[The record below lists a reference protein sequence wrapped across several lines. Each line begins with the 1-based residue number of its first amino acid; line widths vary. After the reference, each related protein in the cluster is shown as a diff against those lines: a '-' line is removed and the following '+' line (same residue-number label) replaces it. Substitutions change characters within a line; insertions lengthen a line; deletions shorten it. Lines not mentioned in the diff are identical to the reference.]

1 MRTGADQ
8 SASGLGALGAERFD
22 AVSAVGGWRG
32 VLESAVPILVFVVI
46 LAVAPTALTTA
57 LVASLTVSG
66 VALLARLAQRGRRRN
81 LKQVAG
87 GALVTVLS
95 AAWAWRSG
103 QASNFYATG
112 LVINAVCL
120 LAFLGSLLLRRPLI
134 GVLMELWHP
143 TSGGDAESPESPE
156 DPESPES
163 PEDPESPASGS
174 SWRTDPARAGIR
186 RRYAIATGVLAA
198 VFVLRLLVEVPL
210 YLAGEAALGALGVSR
225 VVLGLPLYGLG
236 IWFAWLIVRPSS
248 QRAIAE
254 RSGTL
259 STCRPAER
267 GSA

>member
-120 LAFLGSLLLRRPLI
+120 LAFLGSLLLRRPVI
-134 GVLMELWHP
+134 GMLMELWHP
-143 TSGGDAESPESPE
+143 TSGGDAESP
-156 DPESPES
+156 
-163 PEDPESPASGS
+163 SPASGS

-236 IWFAWLIVRPSS
+236 IWFAWLIVQPSS
-248 QRAIAE
+248 RRAN
-254 RSGTL
+254 R
-259 STCRPAER
+259 
-267 GSA
+267 

>member
-1 MRTGADQ
+1 MRSSHRENDSVRTGADQ

-46 LAVAPTALTTA
+46 LAMAPTALTTA

-143 TSGGDAESPESPE
+143 TSGGDAESPEG
-156 DPESPES
+156 
-163 PEDPESPASGS
+163 PESPASGS

-248 QRAIAE
+248 QRAN
-254 RSGTL
+254 R
-259 STCRPAER
+259 
-267 GSA
+267 

>member
-1 MRTGADQ
+1 
-8 SASGLGALGAERFD
+8 
-22 AVSAVGGWRG
+22 
-32 VLESAVPILVFVVI
+32 
-46 LAVAPTALTTA
+46 
-57 LVASLTVSG
+57 
-66 VALLARLAQRGRRRN
+66 
-81 LKQVAG
+81 VAG

-143 TSGGDAESPESPE
+143 TSGGDAESPEG
-156 DPESPES
+156 
-163 PEDPESPASGS
+163 PESPASGS

-248 QRAIAE
+248 QRAN
-254 RSGTL
+254 R
-259 STCRPAER
+259 
-267 GSA
+267 

>member
-143 TSGGDAESPESPE
+143 TSGGDAESP
-156 DPESPES
+156 
-163 PEDPESPASGS
+163 SPASGS

-210 YLAGEAALGALGVSR
+210 YLAGEAALCA
-225 VVLGLPLYGLG
+225 
-236 IWFAWLIVRPSS
+236 F
-248 QRAIAE
+248 
-254 RSGTL
+254 
-259 STCRPAER
+259 
-267 GSA
+267 

>member
-66 VALLARLAQRGRRRN
+66 VALLARLAQRGRRRD

-95 AAWAWRSG
+95 AVWAWRSG

-143 TSGGDAESPESPE
+143 TSGGDAESP
-156 DPESPES
+156 
-163 PEDPESPASGS
+163 SPASGS

-248 QRAIAE
+248 QRAN
-254 RSGTL
+254 R
-259 STCRPAER
+259 
-267 GSA
+267 

>member
-66 VALLARLAQRGRRRN
+66 VALLARLAQRGRRRD

-95 AAWAWRSG
+95 AVWAWRSG

-120 LAFLGSLLLRRPLI
+120 LTFLGSLLLRRPVI

-143 TSGGDAESPESPE
+143 TSGGDAESP
-156 DPESPES
+156 
-163 PEDPESPASGS
+163 SPASGS

-248 QRAIAE
+248 QRAN
-254 RSGTL
+254 R
-259 STCRPAER
+259 
-267 GSA
+267 

>member
-66 VALLARLAQRGRRRN
+66 VALLARLAQRGRRRD

-95 AAWAWRSG
+95 AVWAWRSG

-120 LAFLGSLLLRRPLI
+120 RAFLGSLLLRRPVI

-143 TSGGDAESPESPE
+143 TSGGDAESP
-156 DPESPES
+156 
-163 PEDPESPASGS
+163 SPASGS

-248 QRAIAE
+248 QRAN
-254 RSGTL
+254 R
-259 STCRPAER
+259 
-267 GSA
+267 

>member
-32 VLESAVPILVFVVI
+32 VLESTVPILVFVVI
-46 LAVAPTALTTA
+46 LAMAPTALTTA

-66 VALLARLAQRGRRRN
+66 VALLARLAQRGRRRD

-95 AAWAWRSG
+95 AVWAWRSG

-120 LAFLGSLLLRRPLI
+120 LAFLGSLLLRRPVI

-143 TSGGDAESPESPE
+143 TSGGDAESPETPE
-156 DPESPES
+156 
-163 PEDPESPASGS
+163 SGS

-248 QRAIAE
+248 QRAN
-254 RSGTL
+254 R
-259 STCRPAER
+259 
-267 GSA
+267 

>member
-66 VALLARLAQRGRRRN
+66 VALLARLAQRGRRRD

-95 AAWAWRSG
+95 AVWAWRSG

-143 TSGGDAESPESPE
+143 TSGGDA
-156 DPESPES
+156 
-163 PEDPESPASGS
+163 ESPASGS

-248 QRAIAE
+248 QRAN
-254 RSGTL
+254 R
-259 STCRPAER
+259 
-267 GSA
+267 

>member
-1 MRTGADQ
+1 MRTGAEQ

-32 VLESAVPILVFVVI
+32 VLESTVPILVFVVI
-46 LAVAPTALTTA
+46 LAMAPTALTTA

-112 LVINAVCL
+112 LVINTVCL
-120 LAFLGSLLLRRPLI
+120 LAFLGSLLVRRPVI
-134 GVLMELWHP
+134 GMLMELWHP
-143 TSGGDAESPESPE
+143 TSGGDAESP
-156 DPESPES
+156 
-163 PEDPESPASGS
+163 SPASGS

-248 QRAIAE
+248 QRAN
-254 RSGTL
+254 R
-259 STCRPAER
+259 
-267 GSA
+267 

>member
-1 MRTGADQ
+1 M
-8 SASGLGALGAERFD
+8 
-22 AVSAVGGWRG
+22 
-32 VLESAVPILVFVVI
+32 SAVPTLVFVIV
-46 LAVAPTALTTA
+46 LAVAPTALVTA
-57 LVASLTVSG
+57 LVTSLAVSAAALLIRMVQHQSLTQVMGG
-66 VALLARLAQRGRRRN
+66 VL
-81 LKQVAG
+81 VAV
-87 GALVTVLS
+87 AS

-143 TSGGDAESPESPE
+143 TSGGDAESPEG
-156 DPESPES
+156 
-163 PEDPESPASGS
+163 PESPASGS

-248 QRAIAE
+248 QRAN
-254 RSGTL
+254 R
-259 STCRPAER
+259 
-267 GSA
+267 